1 MLNEE
6 QIGEVWTMFNE
17 FIDKKN
23 VDVAAEQFV
32 DLLAEYGVSDSVL
45 ENAIGVDD
53 DLDEAIT
60 YYLEL
65 DSDTQEDDWDE

>member
-6 QIGEVWTMFNE
+6 QIGEVWTMFKE